1 MHSICAFHLR
11 ENEKKNRRAP
21 DPEALYHRVDV
32 LADLGGGA
40 RREAG

>member
-1 MHSICAFHLR
+1 MRVSFAR
-11 ENEKKNRRAP
+11 KRKKNRRAP